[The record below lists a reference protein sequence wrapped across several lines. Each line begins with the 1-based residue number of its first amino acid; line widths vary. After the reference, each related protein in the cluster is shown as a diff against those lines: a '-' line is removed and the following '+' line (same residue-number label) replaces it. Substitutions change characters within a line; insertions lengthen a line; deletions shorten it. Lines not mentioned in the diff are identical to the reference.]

1 MKSLKLL
8 TISLMLAGA
17 AMLPAAAFANAPAGA
32 VTVTDGTAANM
43 VSVDKLIGLIG
54 DSDSPALAQLEM
66 GNTFQVFDLNQLVS
80 PGIMEKLQSAEAK
93 SMSTVDALQHDV
105 RADYELADWFRS
117 HNIDISRLAAI
128 CKDGTTI
135 QIYLL

>member
-54 DSDSPALAQLEM
+54 ESDSPALAQLEM

-93 SMSTVDALQHDV
+93 TLFEAQGFTVLVPPA
-105 RADYELADWFRS
+105 S
-117 HNIDISRLAAI
+117 N
-128 CKDGTTI
+128 
-135 QIYLL
+135 

>member
-1 MKSLKLL
+1 
-8 TISLMLAGA
+8 
-17 AMLPAAAFANAPAGA
+17 
-32 VTVTDGTAANM
+32 
-43 VSVDKLIGLIG
+43 
-54 DSDSPALAQLEM
+54 M

-128 CKDGTTI
+128 YKDGTTI